1 MQFRTKND
9 YQTVLGMERISKS
22 SKPFHDTCVHRE
34 LVGITS
40 SFGEEFNRIAFAAL
54 INLNKHVGLPCQ
66 LDRSGMNQVEPCLV

>member
-9 YQTVLGMERISKS
+9 YQTVFGIERIPKS
-22 SKPFHDTCVHRE
+22 GKPFHNTFVHGE

-40 SFGEEFNRIAFAAL
+40 SFGEELNRTAFAAL